1 MKSAGQIR
9 HDATIEER
17 QRLNKVI
24 DTQIE
29 LLWERAAEAKTD
41 DIKSA
46 WTIAILELTE
56 IKKMVNYPI
65 VGTPTPYLVEGVKY

>member
-1 MKSAGQIR
+1 MKSAGQVR
-9 HDATIEER
+9 YDATIEER

-29 LLWERAAEAKTD
+29 LLWERVATAKTD

-56 IKKMVNYPI
+56 VKKMCNYPV
-65 VGTPTPYLVEGVKY
+65 VGIHTEYKVEGIRF

>member
-1 MKSAGQIR
+1 MKSAGQVR
-9 HDATIEER
+9 YDATIEER

-29 LLWERAAEAKTD
+29 LLWERVAEAKTD

-56 IKKMVNYPI
+56 VKKMCNYPV
-65 VGTPTPYLVEGVKY
+65 VGAPTPYKIEGIKF

>member
-1 MKSAGQIR
+1 MKSAGQVR
-9 HDATIEER
+9 HDATIQER
-17 QRLNKVI
+17 KRLNLVI

-29 LLWERAAEAKTD
+29 LLWERVNSARTD

-56 IKKMVNYPI
+56 VKKLVNFPT
-65 VGTPTPYLVEGVKY
+65 VGVQS

>member
-1 MKSAGQIR
+1 MKSAGQVR
-9 HDATIEER
+9 HDATIQER
-17 QRLNKVI
+17 LRLNKVI

-29 LLWERAAEAKTD
+29 LLWERVAAAKTD

-56 IKKMVNYPI
+56 VKKMVNFPL
-65 VGTPTPYLVEGVKY
+65 VGAHTEYQVKPL